1 MDAYDVLCFNETWLD
16 ESITDSLI
24 INNSH
29 YSIVRH
35 DRNSKTGSG
44 ILVKEKKAL

>member
-1 MDAYDVLCFNETWLD
+1 MNAYDVLCFNETWLD
-16 ESITDSLI
+16 ESVTDSLI

-35 DRNSKTGSG
+35 DRNGKTFG
-44 ILVKEKKAL
+44 ILALLKKVM